1 MRFKTVARVLVLFS
15 TMFVVPALAS
25 AQNAPATTYGVK
37 AGFNVSSIKV
47 SFDDAS
53 VTSDGRAGMVIG
65 GWVARDFS
73 PRGGLQVEGLLE
85 QKGGEF
91 KLSDNIGFDD
101 DSSFR
106 LTYLTF
112 PVLGRVN
119 LPAGTSTVRLLAGP
133 TFGFHVNESI
143 KVGEVELDGDE
154 VNLKTFETGFALGG
168 QVEVRRFVVDV
179 RYIWGLT
186 NINADKDDDADEP
199 TVKNN
204 AFQLTFGWSF

>member
-1 MRFKTVARVLVLFS
+1 M
-15 TMFVVPALAS
+15 
-25 AQNAPATTYGVK
+25 TYGVK
-37 AGFNVSSIKV
+37 AGFNVASIKV
-47 SFDDAS
+47 KFDNAT

-73 PRGGLQVEGLLE
+73 PRGGIQIEGLLE

-91 KLSDNIGFDD
+91 ELSDDIGFED

-143 KVGEVELDGDE
+143 KVGDVELDGDE
-154 VNLKTFETGFALGG
+154 VDLKTFEAAFAVGG
-168 QVEVRRFVVDV
+168 QVEIRRFVVDV

-186 NINADKDDDADEP
+186 DINASDDEDEP

>member
-1 MRFKTVARVLVLFS
+1 MRLTSLVRVCVLSSMTFI
-15 TMFVVPALAS
+15 VPAVAS
-25 AQNAPATTYGVK
+25 AQGAPATTYGVK
-37 AGFNVSSIKV
+37 AGFNVASIKIK
-47 SFDDAS
+47 FDDAS

-65 GWVARDFS
+65 GWVARDFN
-73 PRGGLQVEGLLE
+73 PRGGIQVEGLLE

-91 KLSDNIGFDD
+91 DFSDNIGLDG

-119 LPAGTSTVRLLAGP
+119 VPAGTSTVRLLAGP

-143 KVGEVELDGDE
+143 KVGNVELDGDE
-154 VNLKTFETGFALGG
+154 VELKTFEAGFALGG

-179 RYIWGLT
+179 RYIWGLSD
-186 NINADKDDDADEP
+186 INGSDDEDEP

>member
-1 MRFKTVARVLVLFS
+1 MP
-15 TMFVVPALAS
+15 FVVPALAS
-25 AQNAPATTYGVK
+25 AQGAPAMTYGVK

-47 SFDDAS
+47 SFEDVS

-73 PRGGLQVEGLLE
+73 PRGGIQVEGLLE

-91 KLSDNIGFDD
+91 DISDDIGFDD

-119 LPAGTSTVRLLAGP
+119 FPAGMSTVRLLAGP

-143 KVGEVELDGDE
+143 KVGDVELDGDE
-154 VNLKTFETGFALGG
+154 VDLETFEAGFALGG
-168 QVEVRRFVVDV
+168 QVEIRRFVVDV

-186 NINADKDDDADEP
+186 SINASDDEDEP
-199 TVKNN
+199 SVKNN